1 MVKRIDL
8 FMPPR
13 SQYQVLHYLTERFAE
28 ALERTG
34 IQTRVLESHYDKPQ
48 EFIDTILNDRPNCTL
63 SFNGLLPDKDGNFFC
78 DLIDI
83 PHVACLLDAPQ
94 RFVALALSKKTII
107 TEVDRFSCDF
117 LEGLNCKNV
126 LFMPHA
132 VDRNLI
138 LPPNVK
144 EDRPID
150 VLLLASFIDY
160 EEIYQNWKKHL
171 PEALCSALLAEAEI
185 ALVDRETSYVHAM
198 ARAVDKYAKLSS
210 GIDPRTIDFLALLDQ
225 FEDYINGRD
234 RVGLVR
240 SIQNAEVH
248 IYGSSSEK
256 WKKYAPKTKLKTYD
270 GVDFEEGLKLMRQ
283 SKIVLNSCP
292 SIKNGAHERIFA
304 GIACGAAVLTDENA
318 FMHENFKQRQDI
330 LFYRHGLW
338 QNVNLYIDEYISNPQ
353 KRIDLVL
360 KGQEVVREGHT
371 WDHRAAILVSE
382 LTPIIKRMKDEG

>member
-1 MVKRIDL
+1 MLKRIDL

-13 SQYQVLHYLTERFAE
+13 SQYQVLHYLTQRFAE

-34 IQTRVLESHYDKPQ
+34 ISTRVLESQYDKPQ
-48 EFIDTILNDRPNCTL
+48 EFIDTILNDPPDCTL

-78 DLIDI
+78 DLINI

-94 RFVALALSKKTII
+94 RFVSLSLSKKTII

-132 VDRNLI
+132 VDRHLI
-138 LPPNVK
+138 VPPS
-144 EDRPID
+144 ESDHRPIG

-160 EEIYQNWKKHL
+160 EEIYQDWKKNL
-171 PEALCSALLAEAEI
+171 PETLCNTLLAEAES
-185 ALVDRETSYVHAM
+185 ALVDREISYVHAM
-198 ARAVDKYAKLSS
+198 ARAIDKYAKLSS
-210 GIDPRTIDFLALLDQ
+210 GIDPRTIDFLTLLDQ

-240 SIQNAEVH
+240 SIHNAEVH

-256 WKKYAPKTKLKTYD
+256 WQKYAPKTKLKTHD
-270 GVDFEEGLKLMRQ
+270 GVDFEKGLELMRQ

-304 GIACGAAVLTDENA
+304 GIASGAAVLT
-318 FMHENFKQRQDI
+318 
-330 LFYRHGLW
+330 
-338 QNVNLYIDEYISNPQ
+338 
-353 KRIDLVL
+353 
-360 KGQEVVREGHT
+360 
-371 WDHRAAILVSE
+371 
-382 LTPIIKRMKDEG
+382 